1 MSMSRTRASQ
11 RAKVHTVFVVLF
23 LGLVMLLT
31 VLIAAQTT
39 H

>member
-1 MSMSRTRASQ
+1 MPRTRASQ
-11 RAKVHTVFVVLF
+11 RARVHKLFVALF

-31 VLIAAQTT
+31 VLIAAQMT